1 MNSALTVVQAGKNLL
16 VSINIF
22 GKTDG
27 RALEL
32 ASPTLRETHELQSE
46 PSDPI
51 LVRGPHGQNSANAE
65 TLSQGASGY
74 QSSWEQVVMSRVG
87 LAPARRHLP
96 ARSWLSGRVLAAVV
110 ALGTAVAA
118 VSLVS
123 IYALSLY
130 LIYIALSLLIGAV
143 ATSTLIWMLNA
154 WRTPDSLD
162 ASSLASDGRAAA
174 HSFSLIIPARH
185 EEAVLATTLSRLTSG
200 DHPDFE
206 ILVVVGADDPGTR
219 EVAERVAGQRPD
231 RVRVVVDHSWPK
243 SKPKALNAALPYC
256 SGDITGVFDAED
268 DVHPALLRRVDQC
281 FQTTDADIV
290 QAGVQLMN
298 FRSRWFSIH
307 NVLEYYFWF
316 RSRLHVH
323 ALQGFIPLGG
333 NTVFV
338 RTAILRAVGG
348 WADCL
353 AEDCEIGVRLSAL
366 GARTAVFYEPE
377 LVTREECPPTGRA
390 FVRQRTRWNQGYL
403 QTLARG
409 YWRRLPIRQRVLGL
423 YILASPYGMAL
434 AWVMI
439 PAAIATAVAIKA
451 PIVITLLSFL
461 PVMPMLAMLAAEGVG
476 FAEFCRAY
484 GERPAVGDYA
494 RLVCGLLPYQFLLAY
509 AAARAV
515 VRQSRGVHG
524 WEKTAH
530 LGLHLDRPDVAAPVA
545 SHSSLMEGDLVV
557 SYPFTTTPSAGTLA
571 PVAAGVVTKTTL
583 LGNPDG
589 DGHAELP
596 VADIERLFGD
606 VGRAPLWARLDGETA
621 DGALPPG
628 APARGRMPRASS
640 RFAGVSALVRFLR
653 EHDAIAVQVPL
664 LAAVGYIQAV
674 NMFHWPAI
682 LFDEG
687 TYVGNAWAIGE
698 RGELAFYTY
707 TYGHPPLAWV
717 LLSLW
722 TSVGGLFGH
731 VTYSLDSAR
740 ELMWVVTIISCSL
753 LYTLARRLGM
763 NRLFAVLA
771 VLAFALSPLSLYFHR
786 GMLLDNPAAAWAIA
800 AFVLAMSPRRKLWS
814 FVGSGACF
822 AASVLS
828 KETTL
833 VILPALVLAGF
844 QNADPRT
851 RRYCVTL
858 LASSFALVLAL
869 YPLYAALKGEL
880 LPGTG
885 HVSLLGTDVNM
896 VATRQG
902 TGSVFAQDTVAH
914 GTVMAWLSLDPWL
927 VGGALLLSPI
937 ALAVRGTR
945 AAALAFLI
953 QVAMIA
959 RPGYLPA
966 MYVIALLPFAALVVA
981 GTMHALWHLATD
993 EHTRRPSPSP
1003 SLSLSLSPSL
1013 SPSFSRSL
1021 GWPPAW
1027 LTLAPWLTKLVRK
1040 VAAAASAVV
1049 LAMAAA
1055 AGAVYVAP
1063 RWANVDR
1070 AATTVRMDTPELE
1083 AENWLLHHVGHER
1096 RLIVTD
1102 DFWVYLIEHGY
1113 DSHPVH
1119 GGFNS
1124 PTVVSYWPLDKDP
1137 AVKRF
1142 FPYSWR
1148 EFDYIVSTPAM
1159 RDTSNGTPNTA
1170 LALQNS
1176 RLVAA
1181 FGQGRE
1187 IQIQIRAIT
1196 PTPLASGSS
1205 IVTRHPLYEVP
1216 ASGKAPSL
1224 AQIARK
1230 FHAGVRK
1237 IVAQTNWHAES
1248 PTWWYYEAKHHW
1260 RASLPRGITLY

>member
-1 MNSALTVVQAGKNLL
+1 
-16 VSINIF
+16 
-22 GKTDG
+22 
-27 RALEL
+27 
-32 ASPTLRETHELQSE
+32 
-46 PSDPI
+46 
-51 LVRGPHGQNSANAE
+51 
-65 TLSQGASGY
+65 
-74 QSSWEQVVMSRVG
+74 MSRVG
-87 LAPARRHLP
+87 LVPALSRLQG
-96 ARSWLSGRVLAAVV
+96 RSWLSGRVRAAAVT
-110 ALGTAVAA
+110 LGVAVAA
-118 VSLVS
+118 ALLAS
-123 IYALSLY
+123 IYPLSLY
-130 LIYIALSLLIGAV
+130 LFYITLSLLIGAV
-143 ATSTLIWMLNA
+143 ATSTLIWMLYA
-154 WRTPDSLD
+154 WRTPDSLA
-162 ASSLASDGRAAA
+162 ASRLASDGREPA

-185 EEAVLATTLSRLTSG
+185 EEAVLETTLSRLTGG

-206 ILVVVGADDPGTR
+206 VLVVVGADDRGTR

-231 RVRVVVDHSWPK
+231 RVRVIVDDSWPK

-281 FQTTDADIV
+281 FQATDADIV

-323 ALQGFIPLGG
+323 ARQGFIPLGG

-409 YWRRLPIRQRVLGL
+409 YWRRLPVRQRVLGL

-461 PVMPMLAMLAAEGVG
+461 PVMPMLVMLVAEGVG
-476 FAEFCRAY
+476 LTEFCRAY
-484 GERPAVGDYA
+484 GERPAAGDYG
-494 RLVCGLLPYQFLLAY
+494 RLVFGLLPYQFLLAY

-524 WEKTAH
+524 WEKTSH
-530 LGLHLDRPDVAAPVA
+530 LGLHLDRPDVVTTAAY
-545 SHSSLMEGDLVV
+545 HSSRMARDLV
-557 SYPFTTTPSAGTLA
+557 TAGA
-571 PVAAGVVTKTTL
+571 VTKTTL
-583 LGNPDG
+583 LSKPDG
-589 DGHAELP
+589 DGHPELP
-596 VADIERLFGD
+596 VADIEHLFGD
-606 VGRAPLWARLDGETA
+606 VKRIPLWARLDGETT
-621 DGALPPG
+621 DGALPASPG
-628 APARGRMPRASS
+628 APARDRLPPASGRL
-640 RFAGVSALVRFLR
+640 AGVPALLMRFLR
-653 EHDAIAVQVPL
+653 AHDAIAIQAPL
-664 LAAVGYIQAV
+664 LVAVGYVQAV

-687 TYVGNAWAIGE
+687 TYVGNAWAIGS

-717 LLSLW
+717 LLTLW
-722 TSVGGLFGH
+722 TSAGGLFGH
-731 VTYSLDSAR
+731 VTYSLHSAR
-740 ELMWVVTIISCSL
+740 ELMWVVSIISCSL
-753 LYTLARRLGM
+753 LFTLARRLGM

-771 VLAFALSPLSLYFHR
+771 VLIFALSPLSLYFHR
-786 GMLLDNPAAAWAIA
+786 GMLLDNPAAAWVIA

-869 YPLYAALKGEL
+869 YPLYATLKGEL
-880 LPGTG
+880 LPGSG

-902 TGSVFAQDTVAH
+902 TGSPFAQGTVAH
-914 GTVMAWLSLDPWL
+914 GTVTAWLSLDPWL
-927 VGGALLLSPI
+927 VGVALLLSPI

-945 AAALAFLI
+945 AAALAYLI

-966 MYVIALLPFAALVVA
+966 MYVIALLPFAALIVA
-981 GTMHALWHLATD
+981 GTMHSLWRLATD
-993 EHTRRPSPSP
+993 NHARHP
-1003 SLSLSLSPSL
+1003 
-1013 SPSFSRSL
+1013 
-1021 GWPPAW
+1021 
-1027 LTLAPWLTKLVRK
+1027 VRK

-1055 AGAVYVAP
+1055 AVAVYIVP
-1063 RWANVDR
+1063 HWANVDR
-1070 AATTVRMDTPELE
+1070 AAMTVRLDTPELE

-1113 DSHPVH
+1113 DSHPVR

-1142 FPYSWR
+1142 FPNSWR

-1196 PTPLASGSS
+1196 PTRLASGSFA
-1205 IVTRHPLYEVP
+1205 VTRRRLYEVP
-1216 ASGKAPSL
+1216 AWGKAPSL

-1230 FHAGVRK
+1230 LHVGVRK
-1237 IVAQTNWHAES
+1237 IVAQTNWHRES
-1248 PTWWYYEAKHHW
+1248 PKWWYYEAEHHW

>member
-1 MNSALTVVQAGKNLL
+1 
-16 VSINIF
+16 
-22 GKTDG
+22 
-27 RALEL
+27 
-32 ASPTLRETHELQSE
+32 
-46 PSDPI
+46 
-51 LVRGPHGQNSANAE
+51 
-65 TLSQGASGY
+65 
-74 QSSWEQVVMSRVG
+74 MSRVRLG
-87 LAPARRHLP
+87 LVPGRLSWRR
-96 ARSWLSGRVLAAVV
+96 WLSGRVLAAVV
-110 ALGTAVAA
+110 GLVVVAA
-118 VSLVS
+118 AAALLAR

-130 LIYIALSLLIGAV
+130 MLYVALSLLVGAV
-143 ATSTLIWMLNA
+143 ATSTLIWMLYA
-154 WRTPDSLD
+154 WRTPDSLA
-162 ASSLASDGRAAA
+162 ASRLASDGRACA
-174 HSFSLIIPARH
+174 HSFSLIVPARH
-185 EEAVLATTLSRLTSG
+185 EEAVLATTLSRLAGS

-206 ILVVVGADDPGTR
+206 VLVVVGADDLRTR
-219 EVAERVAGQRPD
+219 EAAERVADRYPD
-231 RVRVVVDHSWPK
+231 HVRVVVDHNWPK

-281 FQTTDADIV
+281 FQSSDADIV

-323 ALQGFIPLGG
+323 ARQGFIPLGG

-338 RTAILRAVGG
+338 RTSILRAVGG

-409 YWRRLPIRQRVLGL
+409 YWRRLPIRHRVLGF

-439 PAAIATAVAIKA
+439 PAAIATAVALKA
-451 PIVITLLSFL
+451 PIVLTLLSFL
-461 PVMPMLAMLAAEGVG
+461 PLIPMLAMLVAEGVG
-476 FAEFCRAY
+476 LAEFCRAY
-484 GERPAVGDYA
+484 GERPTVGDYG
-494 RLVCGLLPYQFLLAY
+494 RLVFGLLPYQFLLAY
-509 AAARAV
+509 AAVRAV
-515 VRQSRGVHG
+515 VRQARGFHG
-524 WEKTAH
+524 WEKTTH
-530 LGLHLDRPDVAAPVA
+530 LGLHLARPDVMPAVGA
-545 SHSSLMEGDLVV
+545 
-557 SYPFTTTPSAGTLA
+557 
-571 PVAAGVVTKTTL
+571 VAAGTTSAARSAEA
-583 LGNPDG
+583 G
-589 DGHAELP
+589 ASWELP
-596 VADIERLFGD
+596 PAAARAKPWLAISELRRRPMVPRPALMAEDFVVACPAGAGTDTTTHLSNGNGNGNGNGHPELSITCIEHMFGD
-606 VGRAPLWARLDGETA
+606 VGGAPLWARLNGESA
-621 DGALPPG
+621 DGALPTLPPAVAPG
-628 APARGRMPRASS
+628 HLRRAARRL
-640 RFAGVSALVRFLR
+640 AGVPALLARLLR
-653 EHDAIAVQVPL
+653 AHADIAVQVPL
-664 LAAVGYIQAV
+664 LAAVGYVQAV

-707 TYGHPPLAWV
+707 TYGHPPLAW
-717 LLSLW
+717 LLLTIW
-722 TSVGGLFGH
+722 TSAGGLFGH
-731 VTYSLDSAR
+731 ATYSVDSAR

-763 NRLFAVLA
+763 SRLFAVLA
-771 VLAFALSPLSLYFHR
+771 VLLFALSPLSLYFHR
-786 GMLLDNPAAAWAIA
+786 GMLLDNPATAWVIA
-800 AFVLAMSPRRKLWS
+800 AFVLAMSPGRKLWS

-833 VILPALVLAGF
+833 VILPALVVAAF
-844 QNADPRT
+844 QNADART

-869 YPLYAALKGEL
+869 YPLYATLKGEL
-880 LPGTG
+880 LPGPG
-885 HVSLLGTDVNM
+885 HVSLLGTDLNM

-902 TGSVFAQDTVAH
+902 TGNVFAQGTVAH
-914 GTVMAWLSLDPWL
+914 GTVTAWLSLDPWL
-927 VGGALLLSPI
+927 VGVALLLSPI
-937 ALAVRGTR
+937 ALVARGTR
-945 AAALAFLI
+945 AVALAYLI

-966 MYVIALLPFAALVVA
+966 MYVIALLPFAALIVA
-981 GTMHALWHLATD
+981 GTLHGLWRFATD
-993 EHTRRPSPSP
+993 SHARHRGPGWVP
-1003 SLSLSLSPSL
+1003 
-1013 SPSFSRSL
+1013 
-1021 GWPPAW
+1021 GWPPGWVPAC
-1027 LTLAPWLTKLVRK
+1027 LTPAPWLARLVTKAV
-1040 VAAAASAVV
+1040 AAASAVA

-1055 AGAVYVAP
+1055 AAAVYVAP
-1063 RWANVDR
+1063 RWTNVDR
-1070 AATTVRMDTPELE
+1070 AAMTVRLDTPELE
-1083 AENWLLHHVGHER
+1083 AENWLLQHVGHEQ

-1102 DFWVYLIEHGY
+1102 DFWVYLIGHGY
-1113 DSHPVH
+1113 DSHPVQ

-1176 RLVAA
+1176 RPVAS

-1187 IQIQIRAIT
+1187 IQIQIRAIM

-1205 IVTRHPLYEVP
+1205 IVAKRPLYKVP
-1216 ASGKAPSL
+1216 VSGKAPSL
-1224 AQIARK
+1224 AQIARRL
-1230 FHAGVRK
+1230 HVRVPE

-1248 PTWWYYEAKHHW
+1248 PTWWYYEAKHDW
-1260 RASLPRGITLY
+1260 RAPLPRGIALY

>member
-1 MNSALTVVQAGKNLL
+1 
-16 VSINIF
+16 
-22 GKTDG
+22 
-27 RALEL
+27 
-32 ASPTLRETHELQSE
+32 
-46 PSDPI
+46 
-51 LVRGPHGQNSANAE
+51 
-65 TLSQGASGY
+65 
-74 QSSWEQVVMSRVG
+74 MSRVRLG
-87 LAPARRHLP
+87 LVPGRLSWRG
-96 ARSWLSGRVLAAVV
+96 WLSGRALAAVV
-110 ALGTAVAA
+110 ALAA
-118 VSLVS
+118 AMAAAALLAG

-130 LIYIALSLLIGAV
+130 MLYVALSLLVGAV
-143 ATSTLIWMLNA
+143 ATSTLIWMLYA
-154 WRTPDSLD
+154 WRTPDSLA
-162 ASSLASDGRAAA
+162 ASSLASDGRAPV
-174 HSFSLIIPARH
+174 HSFSLIVPARH
-185 EEAVLATTLSRLTSG
+185 EEAVLATTLSRLAGS

-206 ILVVVGADDPGTR
+206 VLVVVGADDLRTR
-219 EVAERVAGQRPD
+219 EVAERVADRYPD

-243 SKPKALNAALPYC
+243 SKPNALNAALPYC
-256 SGDITGVFDAED
+256 SGYITGVFDAED

-281 FQTTDADIV
+281 FQTSDADIV

-323 ALQGFIPLGG
+323 ARQGFIPLGG

-338 RTAILRAVGG
+338 RTSILRAVGG

-353 AEDCEIGVRLSAL
+353 AEDCEIGIRLSAL

-377 LVTREECPPTGRA
+377 LVTREECPPTSRA

-409 YWRRLPIRQRVLGL
+409 YWRRLPIRQRVLGF
-423 YILASPYGMAL
+423 YILASPYAMAL

-439 PAAIATAVAIKA
+439 PVAIATAVALKA
-451 PIVITLLSFL
+451 PIVVTLLSFL
-461 PVMPMLAMLAAEGVG
+461 PLIPMLAMLVAEGVG
-476 FAEFCRAY
+476 LAEFCRTY
-484 GERPAVGDYA
+484 GERPAVSDYG
-494 RLVCGLLPYQFLLAY
+494 RLVLGLLPYQFLLAY
-509 AAARAV
+509 AAVRAV
-515 VRQSRGVHG
+515 VRQARGFRG
-524 WEKTAH
+524 WEKTTH
-530 LGLHLDRPDVAAPVA
+530 LGLHLARPDVMSALDAVAVGTTSAARPAEAEA
-545 SHSSLMEGDLVV
+545 SGEL
-557 SYPFTTTPSAGTLA
+557 PPSC
-571 PVAAGVVTKTTL
+571 AAGVGMDTTTHL
-583 LGNPDG
+583 SNG
-589 DGHAELP
+589 DGNDQTELSITY
-596 VADIERLFGD
+596 IEHMFGD
-606 VGRAPLWARLDGETA
+606 VGGAPLWARLDGETA
-621 DGALPPG
+621 DGTLFTP
-628 APARGRMPRASS
+628 PRALAPGQL
-640 RFAGVSALVRFLR
+640 RRAARRLAGVPALLVRLLR
-653 EHDAIAVQVPL
+653 AHADIAVQVPL
-664 LAAVGYIQAV
+664 LAAVGYVQAV

-707 TYGHPPLAWV
+707 TYGHPPLAW
-717 LLSLW
+717 LLLTIW
-722 TSVGGLFGH
+722 TSAGGLFGH
-731 VTYSLDSAR
+731 ATYSLDSAR

-771 VLAFALSPLSLYFHR
+771 VLLFALSPLSLYFHR
-786 GMLLDNPAAAWAIA
+786 GMLLDNPATAWVIA

-858 LASSFALVLAL
+858 LASSFALVLGL
-869 YPLYAALKGEL
+869 YPLYATLKGEF
-880 LPGTG
+880 LPGPG
-885 HVSLLGTDVNM
+885 HVSLLGTDLNM

-902 TGSVFAQDTVAH
+902 TGNVFAQGTVAH
-914 GTVMAWLSLDPWL
+914 GTVTAWLTLDPWL
-927 VGGALLLSPI
+927 VGVALLLLPI
-937 ALAVRGTR
+937 ALVVRGTR
-945 AAALAFLI
+945 AVALAYLI

-966 MYVIALLPFAALVVA
+966 MYVIALLPFAALIVA
-981 GTMHALWHLATD
+981 GTMHTLWRFATD
-993 EHTRRPSPSP
+993 SHALYRGP
-1003 SLSLSLSPSL
+1003 
-1013 SPSFSRSL
+1013 
-1021 GWPPAW
+1021 GWLPVWIPWRVPAC
-1027 LTLAPWLTKLVRK
+1027 LTPAPWLAKLVTK

-1055 AGAVYVAP
+1055 AAVYVAP
-1063 RWANVDR
+1063 RWTNVDR
-1070 AATTVRMDTPELE
+1070 AAMTVRLDTPQLE
-1083 AENWLLHHVGHER
+1083 AENWLLQHVGHEQ

-1102 DFWVYLIEHGY
+1102 DFWVYLIGHGY
-1113 DSHPVH
+1113 DSHPVQ

-1170 LALQNS
+1170 LALENS

-1196 PTPLASGSS
+1196 PTPLASGPS
-1205 IVTRHPLYEVP
+1205 IVAKHPLYKVQE
-1216 ASGKAPSL
+1216 SGKAPSL
-1224 AQIARK
+1224 AQIARIR
-1230 FHAGVRK
+1230 HVDVPE

-1248 PTWWYYEAKHHW
+1248 PTWWYYEAKHDW
-1260 RASLPRGITLY
+1260 RASLPRGISLY